1 MSDTLE
7 SLSRKIHGAKDLE
20 SVVRTM
26 KVLAASSIGQYEK
39 ALRSLDDY
47 FQAVEM
53 GLYIYFRQFENGFES
68 AGKKGEKNNG
78 GVTDNAQGLKIDALV
93 IGSDQG
99 LVGQFNDALACFAL
113 REMSESGAPENI
125 WAAGERIC
133 SCLESMGVKTA
144 GVFEVPGSAAAIT
157 PLVSRIILEFEA
169 ARPYGAETP
178 LYIFYN
184 RPARGAA
191 YEPCAVKLLPL
202 DESWRL
208 NLMKTPWPTKKIPEV
223 IRPGPDA
230 LLALVREYIF
240 VLLFRCCAESLA
252 CENACRLA
260 AMQRAEKNIGELLE
274 DLNLSFHRL
283 RQSSIDEELFDVISG
298 FEAHGGNR

>member
-7 SLSRKIHGAKDLE
+7 NLSRKIHGAKDLE

-47 FQAVEM
+47 FLAVEL
-53 GLYIYFRQFENGFES
+53 GLCVYFRQFEKNGARE
-68 AGKKGEKNNG
+68 AEKVEKN
-78 GVTDNAQGLKIDALV
+78 VTAPPDKASVKIDAVV

-99 LVGQFNDALACFAL
+99 LVGQYNDALAGFAAAEL
-113 REMSESGAPENI
+113 AKSGVPRNI
-125 WAAGERIC
+125 WAVGERIRY
-133 SCLESMGVKTA
+133 CLENIGIKTA
-144 GVFEVPGSAAAIT
+144 GVFDVPWSAAAIT
-157 PLVSRIILEFEA
+157 PLVSRVILEYD
-169 ARPYGAETP
+169 ARQAYDGETP

-184 RPARGAA
+184 RPIRGSA
-191 YEPCAVKLLPL
+191 YEPSGAKLLPL
-202 DESWRL
+202 DENWRFKL
-208 NLMKTPWPTKKIPEV
+208 INMPWPTKKIPEV